1 MNITREDEKNEEQ
14 KLEKT
19 QKYIDNE
26 IKESEERLERGFE
39 DYDFDDY
46 ADDFMKAALREKF
59 SQRIKNLKMV
69 RQKPY
74 FARVDFVENGETTRD
89 AFYLG
94 KVMVTDHN
102 TLEQIV
108 IDWRAPIADLYYEGR
123 LGEAS
128 YNCPAG
134 NIKGEIK
141 LKRQYFFNENGLE
154 NVMDIDITTND
165 EMLQPFLSANSD
177 TRLKNIIAT
186 IQAEQNKI
194 IRADMWQ
201 PLIVQG
207 VAGSGKTTIALHRIA
222 YLIYNYDKKFFP
234 EEFLIIA
241 PNKFFLNYISNVL
254 PDLGVD
260 RVGQST
266 YEEIAFE
273 VIGSTFEIEEPNK
286 KLARIIDNNK
296 TEKEKEF
303 CKTIEEASRFKSS
316 IRYKNVL
323 DEYIYEIEKR
333 VLPTEDFTIGKYT
346 FMSSKDVAH
355 LFYRE
360 YNNLPIC
367 RRIEEISKHIKN
379 TVLMRSGEILKDIEE
394 ERDYKVAK
402 IKREEENEEIR
413 YSLIR
418 AEYEEADKLMKEVT
432 KDVKKR
438 IQKYFGVQKI
448 LEPIKYYAEF
458 IEHYLEQFAEG
469 RIPKEQIKYIIDS
482 FRESRRK
489 GKIEMEDIAPLMYIK
504 YMVHGIKTKF
514 ELKHIVIDEAQ
525 DFSEFQFYIFKKIVK
540 SSSLTILGDLAQGIY
555 YYRGTENWQKT
566 MSIVFDEQIEPQ
578 YLTLKK
584 TYRTTEEIMNVANKV
599 ISHLIEK
606 LKCSL
611 GEPVMKNGAPVTIK
625 EFENRDDMIK
635 RIKERLNEFKE
646 NGLKNIALICK
657 TVEDCEKLK
666 KELDIDEI
674 HVISDSDSEYAGGIS
689 IVPSYL
695 SKGLEFDSVI
705 ITDADVNNY
714 SKSEVDTKLLYVCIT
729 RAMSILDIYHVEPLT
744 ELLK

>member
-19 QKYIDNE
+19 QRYIDNE

-74 FARVDFVENGETTRD
+74 FARVDFVENGETARD

-94 KVMVTDHN
+94 KVMVTDHS

-273 VIGSTFEIEEPNK
+273 VIGSTFEIEEPNE

-303 CKTIEEASRFKSS
+303 CKIIEEASRFKSS

-469 RIPKEQIKYIIDS
+469 RIPKEQIKYIINS

-714 SKSEVDTKLLYVCIT
+714 SMSEVDTKLLYVCIT